1 MGSIFTEARQIGY
14 FALLS
19 LLALALG
26 ACASAG
32 YRLDAPLGTMD
43 RPVLADS
50 PRGEREYLHR
60 LRCSDGNRP
69 DFVRGGS
76 TAPSRDGHI
85 LDGYLIRCG
94 SSEVEAFFDMYHP
107 QATVSELLRGFSLVE
122 EDPCG
127 TELFLR
133 GQPSFEHS
141 TAADREEL
149 MLRCQRPSNPRLQRT
164 RMRAPLSRK
173 PLDGRRG
180 ELCFSH

>member
-1 MGSIFTEARQIGY
+1 VSFFIASNPRLQRTPAALPPSPLSRKPLDGRMGSIFTEARRIGF

-60 LRCSDGNRP
+60 LRCSDGDRP

-107 QATVSELLRGFSLVE
+107 QATVSEPLRGFSLVE

-127 TELFLR
+127 TELFCGGSHLL
-133 GQPSFEHS
+133 S
-141 TAADREEL
+141 T
-149 MLRCQRPSNPRLQRT
+149 PTPRT
-164 RMRAPLSRK
+164 EK
-173 PLDGRRG
+173 N
-180 ELCFSH
+180 